1 MVCAAVV
8 VDFEF
13 SFLGGRKCCAVWLST
28 PIVAINNT
36 TNTSHRIPIITIVVF
51 VVVVLLHVFSSNRL
65 T

>member
-1 MVCAAVV
+1 M
-8 VDFEF
+8 
-13 SFLGGRKCCAVWLST
+13 LCCVAFY

-51 VVVVLLHVFSSNRL
+51 VVVLLHVFSSNRL